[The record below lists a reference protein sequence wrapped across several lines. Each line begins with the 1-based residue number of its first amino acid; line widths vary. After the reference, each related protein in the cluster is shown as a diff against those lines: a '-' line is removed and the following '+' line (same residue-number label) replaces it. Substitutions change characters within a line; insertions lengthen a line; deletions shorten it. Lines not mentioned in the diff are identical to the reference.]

1 MIPTP
6 RTLISAGIVGVIV
19 VGGVAVAATASA
31 GRIEF
36 EQQRLLKTVG
46 EKAVETA
53 ETTPAPTP
61 EPVPSNV
68 VVRELESDPEEVSGY
83 WTPENLEQ
91 AEPME
96 IPRVEVELN

>member
-6 RTLISAGIVGVIV
+6 RMLISAGIVGVIV

-46 EKAVETA
+46 EKAE
-53 ETTPAPTP
+53 ETTSAPTP

-68 VVRELESDPEEVSGY
+68 VVRELETDPEEVTGY

-91 AEPME
+91 AEPMT

>member
-6 RTLISAGIVGVIV
+6 KTLISAGIVGVIV
-19 VGGVAVAATASA
+19 VGGLTVAAAA
-31 GRIEF
+31 ADGRLQI
-36 EQQRLLKTVG
+36 EQQRLLKTVEG
-46 EKAVETA
+46 SKDVAT
-53 ETTPAPTP
+53 PTP

-96 IPRVEVELN
+96 IPRVEVTLN

>member
-6 RTLISAGIVGVIV
+6 RMLISAGIVGVIV

-46 EKAVETA
+46 GTA
-53 ETTPAPTP
+53 EETVPTP

-68 VVRELESDPEEVSGY
+68 VVRELETDPEEVGGY

-91 AEPME
+91 AEPMP
-96 IPRVEVELN
+96 IPRVEVTLN

>member
-6 RTLISAGIVGVIV
+6 RMLVSAGIVGVIV
-19 VGGVAVAATASA
+19 VGGVAVAATAST
-31 GRIEF
+31 GRLEF

-46 EKAVETA
+46 GTEVST
-53 ETTPAPTP
+53 PTP

-68 VVRELESDPEEVSGY
+68 VVRELETDPEEVGGY

-91 AEPME
+91 AEPMP
-96 IPRVEVELN
+96 IPRVEVTLN